1 MIFGLLAGIGSA
13 LFRGIGSAVKA
24 TAEHKAKQA
33 EAKRQQDMTES
44 EARQNRNNAK
54 KQITQSS
61 SSGAGGVDTNSV
73 NLDSLNTY
81 DSGTGSEYVKKP
93 SFWGSV
99 FSGIGGFFGS
109 KAGQS
114 MFGG

>member
-13 LFRGIGSAVKA
+13 LFRGIGSAAKA
-24 TAEHKAKQA
+24 TAEYKAKQA

-44 EARQNRNNAK
+44 ENRQNRANAK

-61 SSGAGGVDTNSV
+61 SSGAGGVDTSSV
-73 NLDSLNTY
+73 NLDSLDRY
-81 DSGTGSEYVKKP
+81 DSGTGSEYIKKP
-93 SFWGSV
+93 SFLGSV
-99 FSGIGGFFGS
+99 FSGIGGFLAS
-109 KAGQS
+109 KAGRN